1 VARVPAASGRRYADF
16 LRLGGKGRI
25 AVGGDADLCVL
36 APDTTFVVDPARLRH
51 RHPVTPYAGRRLAG
65 VVRAT
70 WLRGRRVTGHDPT
83 GALLARGAT

>member
-1 VARVPAASGRRYADF
+1 VARWMAERPADLVG
-16 LRLGGKGRI
+16 LGGKGRI

-65 VVRAT
+65 VVRGT

-83 GALLARGAT
+83 GALLRRGMP